1 MEIVKVLTDYPDC
14 RESSARLKAIMLD
27 LCPNISKGQVRALCV
42 ILDSGI
48 VAEIKNKV
56 KIDVFDKRHW
66 LAVLE
71 NDYCMSGKIVE
82 ESLDAWIKAVEV
94 NRHATST
101 FRQTRNAQSAESGS
115 AQQTTDMWD
124 VVPMALKDRKSGHIP
139 QTTDTQNSENNSI
152 NEASA
157 NAGKKNAHAE
167 KHSEGSLGYIYHNQ
181 LGYGKVEQKDGGCI
195 TVRFIDYAYKTE
207 RYRLS
212 DVGTYIKFVTAEEYN
227 KNTAGERNE
236 SRKKPRSHI
245 DSDYGDDDWV
255 DWK

>member
-1 MEIVKVLTDYPDC
+1 MEIVKVLTNYPDC
-14 RESSARLKAIMLD
+14 CESSARLKAIMLD

-48 VAEIKNKV
+48 VSEIKNKV
-56 KIDVFDKRHW
+56 KIDVFDKRRW

-101 FRQTRNAQSAESGS
+101 FRQTSNAQSAESGG

-124 VVPMALKDRKSGHIP
+124 VVSMALKDRKSGHIP
-139 QTTDTQNSENNSI
+139 QTTDPQNLKKISI

-157 NAGKKNAHAE
+157 NAVKKNTPVE
-167 KHSEGSLGYIYHNQ
+167 KHSESPLGYVYHNQ
-181 LGYGKVEQKDGGCI
+181 LGYGKVEQKDCGCI

-212 DVGTYIKFVTAEEYN
+212 EVGTYLKFVTAEEYD
-227 KNTAGERNE
+227 KNTAGKRNG
-236 SRKKPRSHI
+236 SQKKPRSYI
-245 DSDYGDDDWV
+245 YFD
-255 DWK
+255 